1 MTPLLIGL
9 SGGSCAGKTTLAR
22 LIKDRLAPIPTA
34 IINTD
39 RYYRPLDHLPIE
51 KRTLENFDSPEM
63 LERELLRSHLTLL
76 KSGKPAGL
84 PVYDFRL
91 HTRSPEN
98 ELLDPPPVILV
109 EGLFVLT
116 DPGIRPLFDLAV
128 FVETPSDIRLAR
140 RILRDQA
147 ERGRTPEETIKRY
160 FSQIRPGHEKFAQP
174 GQEIADLVLAGE
186 NNPEEAADLVVAH
199 ISKLLSAGVVSD
211 SKERGLSPRHHQY
224 FDEKL

>member
-9 SGGSCAGKTTLAR
+9 AGGSCAGKTTLAR

-39 RYYRPLDHLPIE
+39 RYYRPLDHLPVE

-91 HTRSPEN
+91 HTRSPET
-98 ELLDPPPVILV
+98 ELIDPPPVILV

-128 FVETPSDIRLAR
+128 FVDTPSDIRLAR

-147 ERGRTPEETIKRY
+147 ERERTPEETIKRY
-160 FSQIRPGHEKFAQP
+160 FSQIRPGHENFAKP
-174 GQEIADLVLAGE
+174 GRNNADLVVNGE
-186 NNPEEAADLVVAH
+186 NEPEEAAVLITER
-199 ISKLLSAGVVSD
+199 ISRILAATI
-211 SKERGLSPRHHQY
+211 R
-224 FDEKL
+224 